1 VPPPWLLAA
10 QQAYKSS
17 QTGAPRATPLSVTSE
32 VAPLSGVVLHSNS
45 KPDNWERFS
54 PTGPGAGFSN
64 PGQTLLA
71 QNPVNQ
77 QVGLLGSSASGE
89 VGPSPWV
96 SFESDTNHGH
106 LHRHVS
112 MPESQLNNTWS
123 AGTHTWNPPGRQ
135 ASGPFAMQSAAPQGA
150 VDSSFEQTVPPE
162 PGAPLTRNS
171 SGGKMRLRRRPM
183 VYEIGK
189 RPFQQ
194 RKRTRSLYG
203 YLSEDLAVQRE
214 FGESSDVVQTGEM
227 MLSPVYETAVSEMAA
242 SPPVEQPSFQGTAE
256 QSGDASARG
265 GANQGGS
272 NPQTPGPQARS
283 GSFSEYHK
291 PVGQSPKMHEPP
303 KQHAQILEVMSAIG
317 RLQEED
323 AGIQQEM
330 TEAKVE
336 ESVLQ
341 KRLEE
346 VEGQRREAEER
357 IQKGRSELQGLR
369 SELDSKRA
377 ELIRLEDE
385 VGLGSIELAIFRF
398 ERSLLV
404 SISMQK
410 PSRSANP
417 TRLCISPL

>member
-1 VPPPWLLAA
+1 MPPPWLLAA

-17 QTGAPRATPLSVTSE
+17 QMGASRATPLSVTSE
-32 VAPLSGVVLHSNS
+32 VAPLPGVVLHSNS

-64 PGQTLLA
+64 PGQTPLA
-71 QNPVNQ
+71 LNPVNQ
-77 QVGLLGSSASGE
+77 QVGLSGSSASGE

-112 MPESQLNNTWS
+112 MPESQLNNAWS
-123 AGTHTWNPPGRQ
+123 TGTQAWKTPGRQ

-171 SGGKMRLRRRPM
+171 SGGKMRLRRCPM
-183 VYEIGK
+183 AYEIGK

-203 YLSEDLAVQRE
+203 YLSEDLAVQQE
-214 FGESSDVVQTGEM
+214 FGEGSDVVQTGEM
-227 MLSPVYETAVSEMAA
+227 MLSPVYETAVSEVAA
-242 SPPVEQPSFQGTAE
+242 SPPVEQPSLQGTAE
-256 QSGDASARG
+256 QSGDGSVRDG
-265 GANQGGS
+265 SKQGGS
-272 NPQTPGPQARS
+272 NPQTPGPQARA

-291 PVGQSPKMHEPP
+291 TVGQSPKVHEPP
-303 KQHAQILEVMSAIG
+303 KQHAQILEVVSAIG

-323 AGIQQEM
+323 AGIQQELK
-330 TEAKVE
+330 EAKSE
-336 ESVLQ
+336 ELVLE
-341 KRLEE
+341 KRLKE
-346 VEGQRREAEER
+346 VEAQRREVEER
-357 IQKGRSELQGLR
+357 IQRGRSELQGLR

-385 VGLGSIELAIFRF
+385 VRLDLAESASFRF
-398 ERSLLV
+398 ERSGLV
-404 SISMQK
+404 SPSVQK
-410 PSRSANP
+410 PSRSVNP
-417 TRLCISPL
+417 TRLRVSPL